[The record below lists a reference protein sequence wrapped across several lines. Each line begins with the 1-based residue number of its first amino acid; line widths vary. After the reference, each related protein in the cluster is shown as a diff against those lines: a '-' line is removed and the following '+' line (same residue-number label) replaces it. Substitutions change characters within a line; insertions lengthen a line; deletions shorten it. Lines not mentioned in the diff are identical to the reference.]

1 MREFRAV
8 YSSYRFYGLFSLFGK
23 HLTGR
28 TGPIPESTQISRNR
42 RWRLEVDTAFK
53 LVGGRPSFRSVCDGS
68 NIGVEL

>member
-28 TGPIPESTQISRNR
+28 TGPIPESTQFS
-42 RWRLEVDTAFK
+42 
-53 LVGGRPSFRSVCDGS
+53 
-68 NIGVEL
+68 